1 MSAEAHR
8 GGDVKALR
16 GVDAEARRG
25 MDAEAHRCVSAPA
38 DLLVVGAGAKA
49 TALAAKVH
57 ALNTLGAGPYTLTIV
72 EATEVAASWLG
83 RNGMTSGEEP
93 LAIPPIKDIGF
104 PYQSARA
111 FGELG
116 EAVDRAVMPFTWQQ
130 YMIGKGEY
138 ARWVNAGSPAVQHR
152 DYGRYLTW
160 VLTRATAGVTI
171 VRGRVTQVSLP
182 EQTGRWTVEVM
193 EPSAH
198 EESEGHRTAPDRPA
212 TAGPAGSRSSEP
224 VGRRQYECH
233 ALVLTGPGVHRAL
246 PHDADAAERIFH
258 CDSRRGE
265 LARIPVEHSSDIAIV
280 GGGES
285 ALSAVA
291 FLRDFRPAARMTVYT
306 PLLPLS
312 RGESFLENRVFSDPD
327 EVSWSEL
334 DLQTRR
340 DFVKHC
346 DRGVF
351 DPGTLASIA
360 YDDRCRFV
368 TGRVVHVG
376 ASRERDGGGD
386 RDRGRDDGGSGGVCV
401 DYAAAEGLTS
411 ARHDYLINCTGFDL
425 LEQLRGLFSPA
436 LRAEIERQA
445 GPVWER
451 PPDTEVAIGRFLELE
466 GLRPRLYIPGLG
478 ALSQGPGFA
487 NLGCLGLLAN
497 RVLQPLVLGGDGSAP
512 VDSDGVPVGEP
523 LAQRTPRAA
532 V

>member
-1 MSAEAHR
+1 MSAHKRVAALDLGV
-8 GGDVKALR
+8 GGQVGADGKI
-16 GVDAEARRG
+16 
-25 MDAEAHRCVSAPA
+25 

-57 ALNTLGAGPYTLTIV
+57 ALNTLGVGPFALTIV
-72 EATEVAASWLG
+72 EATELAASWLG

-104 PYQSARA
+104 PYQSSKT

-116 EAVDRAVMPFTWQQ
+116 AELDRAMMPFTWQQ
-130 YMIGKGEY
+130 YMIDKGEY

-160 VLTRATAGVTI
+160 VLSQATAGVTV

-182 EQTGRWTVEVM
+182 EHGGRWMVEVM

-198 EESEGHRTAPDRPA
+198 AETDGRRPEPANGSATTGHIGR
-212 TAGPAGSRSSEP
+212 RSSEP
-224 VGRRQYECH
+224 VDLSQYGCD

-246 PHDADAAERIFH
+246 PHDPDAAARIFH

-265 LARIPVEHSSDIAIV
+265 LARIPVEQSSDIAIV

-291 FLRDFRPAARMTVYT
+291 FLRDFRPTARMTVYT
-306 PLLPLS
+306 PMLPLS
-312 RGESFLENRVFSDPD
+312 RGESFLENRVFSNPD
-327 EVSWSEL
+327 EVAWSAL
-334 DLQTRR
+334 DPQTRR

-360 YDDRCRFV
+360 YDERCRFV
-368 TGRVVHVG
+368 TGRVMHVG
-376 ASRERDGGGD
+376 SHTECDGDDRRGGG
-386 RDRGRDDGGSGGVCV
+386 VYV
-401 DYAAAEGLTS
+401 DYASAEGLTS

-451 PPDTEVAIGRFLELE
+451 PPEAEVAIGRALELQ
-466 GLRPRLYIPGLG
+466 GMRPRLHIPGLA

-497 RVLQPLVLGGDGSAP
+497 RVLAPLVLGEQAPALLGAALAHGRQVGDQ
-512 VDSDGVPVGEP
+512 
-523 LAQRTPRAA
+523 LARLGADLHRADQDRDRGAKQRG
-532 V
+532 

>member
-1 MSAEAHR
+1 
-8 GGDVKALR
+8 
-16 GVDAEARRG
+16 
-25 MDAEAHRCVSAPA
+25 MDAAVDPVMSRHESADA
-38 DLLVVGAGAKA
+38 TVDLGASRHESADGKIDLLVVGAGAKA
-49 TALAAKVH
+49 TALAAKIH
-57 ALNTLGAGPYTLTIV
+57 ALNTIGAGPLALTIV
-72 EATEVAASWLG
+72 EATEPAASWLG

-104 PYQSARA
+104 PYQSSKA
-111 FGELG
+111 FDELG
-116 EAVDRAVMPFTWQQ
+116 AELDRAMMPFTWQQ

-138 ARWVNAGSPAVQHR
+138 ARWVNAGSPTVQHR

-160 VLTRATAGVTI
+160 VLSQATAGVTI
-171 VRGRVTQVSLP
+171 VRGRVTKVSLP
-182 EQTGRWTVEVM
+182 EQGERWTVEVM

-198 EESEGHRTAPDRPA
+198 GEADGRRPEQAERSAAPRQTAR
-212 TAGPAGSRSSEP
+212 RSSEP
-224 VGRRQYECH
+224 VGRRQYECD

-246 PHDADAAERIFH
+246 PHDPDAATRIFH

-265 LARIPVEHSSDIAIV
+265 LARIPVEHGSDIAIV

-306 PLLPLS
+306 PMLPLS
-312 RGESFLENRVFSDPD
+312 RGESFLENRVFSNPD
-327 EVSWSEL
+327 EVAWSAL
-334 DLQTRR
+334 DPQTRR

-368 TGRVVHVG
+368 TGRVMHVG
-376 ASRERDGGGD
+376 SHTERDGEE
-386 RDRGRDDGGSGGVCV
+386 GSSVYV
-401 DYAAAEGLTS
+401 DYASAEGLTS

-436 LRAEIERQA
+436 LRTEIERQA
-445 GPVWER
+445 GPVWDR
-451 PPDTEVAIGRFLELE
+451 PPEAEVAIGRALELQ
-466 GLRPRLYIPGLG
+466 GMRPRLYIPGLA

-497 RVLQPLVLGGDGSAP
+497 RVLAPLVLGEDAPGERQAVAAAGPGGPGS
-512 VDSDGVPVGEP
+512 G
-523 LAQRTPRAA
+523 
-532 V
+532 